1 MIVVSMPIRMP
12 VNILVGAECA
22 GEMLSTLLVKDCTL
36 LVSKGAR
43 WRRILAERCGPY
55 D

>member
-1 MIVVSMPIRMP
+1 MIVASMPIRMP

-22 GEMLSTLLVKDCTL
+22 DEMLSALLVKGCTL

-43 WRRILAERCGPY
+43 WRRILVERCGSY